1 MYGVKVFSSRSEN
14 DNLSETEGVAS
25 KESVVNNIELETDR
39 VVTIKIRCHMQMT
52 DRAVFVSLC

>member
-1 MYGVKVFSSRSEN
+1 MESKFFPQEAKTTIFR
-14 DNLSETEGVAS
+14 GVAS

-39 VVTIKIRCHMQMT
+39 VVTIKIRCHMHMT